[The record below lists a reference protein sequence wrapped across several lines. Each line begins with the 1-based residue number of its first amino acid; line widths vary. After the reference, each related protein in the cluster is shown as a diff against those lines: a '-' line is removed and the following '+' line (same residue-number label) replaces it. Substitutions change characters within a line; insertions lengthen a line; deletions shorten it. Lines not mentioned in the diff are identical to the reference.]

1 MEKILSRLNE
11 YCLKSS
17 FFFKSHKRINPFE
30 NKFLFCLFPVFIGIF
45 CAIHYRAMYQ
55 TCDDAEM
62 RFVLDGTL
70 AGGHLEKPSEFSLYM
85 STTYGK
91 FLKFFYSIDQNLF
104 WYDFFTYLFVCVS
117 VFVITLSCC
126 YDFEKT
132 SVFKKVCVLI
142 TISLVGS
149 TAFVSPQFTITSGL
163 LAVSGVLS
171 FYMLTKNFF
180 EERKQKILCAFYCI
194 FSLFFSSII
203 RFENC
208 MIVSFFTGI
217 ALLPLWPYHDW
228 KEMIRKSVII
238 IFALVFIMAGW
249 GIDYI
254 LVNNNPEWKSLRQA
268 NVARVEITDKTE
280 MWNDIYNPWK
290 DAEEKVDQLSQNGYT
305 FSKGDYRLLL
315 SFSPFGNKPA
325 FATDNLIK
333 ASKELA
339 PKVQTV
345 NSIRSGFRIKDYRHV
360 FPSFLALFFL
370 LAFFSK
376 RCRKSFF
383 VIASF
388 FILVIALNCFFRAL
402 PYRLWFNFAF
412 AVSIVLLMLL
422 REDISFKGYKNALSF
437 LFLSALTLCSYTVM
451 HNQAISTRNQY
462 KIFSKIRKGTSL
474 LSSKN
479 VYLTNYSFGE
489 HSAAP
494 FSENIFYR
502 RNLAGYG
509 GLNQSRELMMK
520 RHRFSETDT
529 WLDICSKD
537 SKVRFL
543 ASDWIYNPYVD
554 IKKAVSYFIKEKYGK
569 NVVFKRTDVSNNL
582 YTIQCRILTDYE
594 RGVYDD
600 YVREIIEPYH
610 NQYAR
615 FEFAMRKSSTKKTE
629 AVLAYL
635 KMLDESPHIWP
646 IFQMEFARKHLG
658 PKASVKDLKDF
669 IDLMDAEKTDWGYF
683 YEREKK

>member
-1 MEKILSRLNE
+1 MEKILSKLNE

-17 FFFKSHKRINPFE
+17 VFFKSHKRINPFE
-30 NKFLFCLFPVFIGIF
+30 NKFLFCLLPVFAGIF
-45 CAIHYRAMYQ
+45 CAIHYRAVYQ
-55 TCDDAEM
+55 TSDDAEM

-70 AGGHLEKPSEFSLYM
+70 GGGHLERPSEFSLYM

-91 FLKFFYSIDQNLF
+91 FLKFFYSIDQNFF

-171 FYMLTKNFF
+171 FYMLTQNFF
-180 EERKQKILCAFYCI
+180 EDKKQKILCAFYCI
-194 FSLFFSSII
+194 FSLFFSSIV

-228 KEMIRKSVII
+228 KGMIRKSVII

-254 LVNNNPEWKSLRQA
+254 LVSKNPEWKSIRQVNA
-268 NVARVEITDKTE
+268 ARVEITDKTG
-280 MWNDIYNPWK
+280 MWNDIENPWK
-290 DAEEKVDQLSQNGYT
+290 GAEDKIDLLSQNGYT

-315 SFSPFGNKPA
+315 SFLLFGNKPA
-325 FATDNLIK
+325 FSTDNLM
-333 ASKELA
+333 ATSKELA
-339 PKVQTV
+339 PKVQKV

-360 FPSFLALFFL
+360 FPSFLTLFFL

-412 AVSIVLLMLL
+412 AVSILLLMLL

-451 HNQAISTRNQY
+451 HNQAISTRYQY

-509 GLNQSRELMMK
+509 YLNQSRELMMK
-520 RHRFSETDT
+520 RHHFSETDT
-529 WLDICSKD
+529 WLDICSEN

-543 ASDWIYNPYVD
+543 SSDLIYNPYVD
-554 IKKAVSYFIKEKYGK
+554 VKKAVSYFIKEKYGK
-569 NVVFKRTDVSNNL
+569 TVVWIAEYPVQNL
-582 YTIQCRILTDYE
+582 ITYQCRILTEKEAALRADFQKEISGYE
-594 RGVYDD
+594 KPGTTVPVQFFKYYFITQRIASKVSFGEFLKNF
-600 YVREIIEPYH
+600 EI
-610 NQYAR
+610 
-615 FEFAMRKSSTKKTE
+615 
-629 AVLAYL
+629 L
-635 KMLDESPHIWP
+635 
-646 IFQMEFARKHLG
+646 
-658 PKASVKDLKDF
+658 
-669 IDLMDAEKTDWGYF
+669 DAEEIK
-683 YEREKK
+683 E